1 MPRVLRIYLL
11 GCVAIASAYLVLH
24 VGEPLRLDLGDAW
37 SDAEI
42 ALGHTAAEAGPP
54 RDVLA
59 GYLYR
64 AIGRLGVHD
73 VGAHRGLQLAL
84 SVLGAWWLF
93 QYARRMWDATTA
105 LLATALFTT
114 SLLWLS
120 TADSLGRPPLV
131 LAGCFLALWG
141 TARAIDSTGETPRRS
156 TSSIDATGEDPR
168 PAGEAI
174 GVPTPR
180 RSTSSSETGQRR
192 YAAASACGAFVCVL
206 AGSDL
211 WLFLAA
217 GLLFTIHARRGDPF
231 AWRNLRFVAV
241 GCLAGVVA
249 GALLTGGTVDAKLAA
264 AAPAA
269 AAPGMIW
276 RSTAVFTPMVWVTA
290 GLACWRALRAATL
303 RRALED
309 EATWMLTATAVG
321 LAVAGPSGRV
331 GGRMADALPA
341 LPFYAIGSAL
351 VIARL
356 LTAGGLRRA
365 LGCAWAVVAP
375 VWAFVIVLAN
385 PRTVLDRD
393 DVAQARAYLAR
404 ADRNDFVVAN
414 LVADSVIELAF
425 DRRSLPAV
433 AQGED
438 AHDARLARRWML
450 GLFESTGTDYLHAVI
465 VRSPA
470 TRFQDAQGRL
480 TAVGAQPVL
489 HLRNFDVY
497 RVDRAAVLAV
507 ASRSLPV
514 VRQLDFASAASDP
527 HKLIGWR
534 GPELTDDGFGVSRIV
549 GHGACANPLAET
561 ERSPEHRAKPEA
573 PDQRSEGS
581 AEIDVHGGRMK
592 YGLRVPPRA
601 AAPAGNACE
610 TVRTPAGVD
619 VVDERHVDRAQLM
632 IRVDRP
638 CDLRLVLTLASTP
651 RLGPLPGRP
660 ASTPRLGLAINGFT
674 ASQCAADPRAEFL
687 VPARFVHAGINVLTI
702 AKRAAEPLEAHVA
715 GPLEPRAAGPLKPRG
730 ELRALTIDPV
740 CAPEP

>member
-1 MPRVLRIYLL
+1 ML
-11 GCVAIASAYLVLH
+11 
-24 VGEPLRLDLGDAW
+24 
-37 SDAEI
+37 
-42 ALGHTAAEAGPP
+42 AGP
-54 RDVLA
+54 
-59 GYLYR
+59 
-64 AIGRLGVHD
+64 
-73 VGAHRGLQLAL
+73 
-84 SVLGAWWLF
+84 
-93 QYARRMWDATTA
+93 
-105 LLATALFTT
+105 
-114 SLLWLS
+114 
-120 TADSLGRPPLV
+120 
-131 LAGCFLALWG
+131 
-141 TARAIDSTGETPRRS
+141 
-156 TSSIDATGEDPR
+156 
-168 PAGEAI
+168 
-174 GVPTPR
+174 
-180 RSTSSSETGQRR
+180 
-192 YAAASACGAFVCVL
+192 
-206 AGSDL
+206 DL
-211 WLFLAA
+211 WLFLPA

-231 AWRNLRFVAV
+231 AWRNLRFVAIV
-241 GCLAGVVA
+241 ALGCLAGVVA
-249 GALLTGGTVDAKLAA
+249 RALITGGAADTKL
-264 AAPAA
+264 AA

-303 RRALED
+303 GRALED
-309 EATWMLTATAVG
+309 EATWMLTAAAVG
-321 LAVAGPSGRV
+321 LAVAAPSGRV
-331 GGRMADALPA
+331 GGRMVDALPA
-341 LPFYAIGSAL
+341 LPFYALGSAL

-365 LGCAWAVVAP
+365 LGFAWAVVAP

-393 DVAQARAYLAR
+393 DVDQARAYLAR

-433 AQGED
+433 ARGED
-438 AHDARLARRWML
+438 AHDGPLARRWML

-514 VRQLDFASAASDP
+514 VRQLDFASTASDP
-527 HKLIGWR
+527 HKLVGWW
-534 GPELTDDGFGVSRIV
+534 GPELTDDGLGTSRIV
-549 GHGACANPLAET
+549 GYGACANPLAPR
-561 ERSPEHRAKPEA
+561 RS
-573 PDQRSEGS
+573 D
-581 AEIDVHGGRMK
+581 
-592 YGLRVPPRA
+592 
-601 AAPAGNACE
+601 APAGNACE
-610 TVRTPAGVD
+610 TERTPAGVG
-619 VVDERHVDRAQLM
+619 VIDERHVDRAQLM

-638 CDLRLVLTLASTP
+638 CDLRLTLTLASTP
-651 RLGPLPGRP
+651 RLWHPPRWP
-660 ASTPRLGLAINGFT
+660 APTPRLGLAINGFT

-715 GPLEPRAAGPLKPRG
+715 GPLEPREAGPLKPRG

>member
-1 MPRVLRIYLL
+1 MPRVLRNYLL
-11 GCVAIASAYLVLH
+11 GCLVIAFAYLVLH
-24 VGEPLRLDLGDAW
+24 VGEPLRLELGDAW
-37 SDAEI
+37 SDAWI
-42 ALGHTAAEAGPP
+42 ALGHTSAHAGWP

-59 GYLYR
+59 RHLFR
-64 AIGRLGVHD
+64 TLGRLGVHD
-73 VGAHRGLQLAL
+73 IDAHRGLALAL

-93 QYARRMWDATTA
+93 HYARRMWDGATA
-105 LLATALFTT
+105 LLATALLTT
-114 SLLWLS
+114 SLLWLE
-120 TADSLGRPPLV
+120 TADSLERPPLV

-141 TARAIDSTGETPRRS
+141 LVRAI
-156 TSSIDATGEDPR
+156 
-168 PAGEAI
+168 
-174 GVPTPR
+174 
-180 RSTSSSETGQRR
+180 ETGKRR
-192 YAAASACGAFVCVL
+192 HAAATVCGAFVCML

-211 WLFLAA
+211 RVFLAA

-241 GCLAGVVA
+241 GAIGCLAGVVA
-249 GALLTGGTVDAKLAA
+249 SALITGGTVDPKLD
-264 AAPAA
+264 A
-269 AAPGMIW
+269 AAPGMVS
-276 RSTAVFTPMVWVTA
+276 RFTLVFTPMCWVTA

-309 EATWMLTATAVG
+309 AATWMLTATAVS
-321 LAVAGPSGRV
+321 LAVAGASGRMV
-331 GGRMADALPA
+331 DALPA

-365 LGCAWAVVAP
+365 LGIAWAVVAP

-393 DVAQARAYLAR
+393 DVDQARAYLTR
-404 ADRNDFVVAN
+404 TDRNDFVIGN
-414 LVADSVIELAF
+414 LVADSVIEVAF

-433 AQGED
+433 ARGED
-438 AHDARLARRWML
+438 AHDAPLARRWML

-465 VRSPA
+465 VRSPG
-470 TRFQDAQGRL
+470 TRFLDALDRL

-514 VRQLDFASAASDP
+514 VRQLDFASVASDP
-527 HKLIGWR
+527 HKLVGWW
-534 GPELTDDGFGVSRIV
+534 GPVLTDDGFGVSRV
-549 GHGACANPLAET
+549 AGYGACANPIA
-561 ERSPEHRAKPEA
+561 R
-573 PDQRSEGS
+573 
-581 AEIDVHGGRMK
+581 
-592 YGLRVPPRA
+592 PRGD
-601 AAPAGNACE
+601 APAPNACE
-610 TVRTPAGVD
+610 TERTPAGV
-619 VVDERHVDRAQLM
+619 VVIDERNVDRAQLM

-638 CDLRLVLTLASTP
+638 CDLRLTLTLASTSRLWRLP
-651 RLGPLPGRP
+651 RWL
-660 ASTPRLGLAINGFT
+660 ASMPRLGLAINGFT

-687 VPARFVHAGINVLTI
+687 VPARFVHAGINLLMI
-702 AKRAAEPLEAHVA
+702 AKSAA
-715 GPLEPRAAGPLKPRG
+715 GPLEPRG